1 MIRKRVFSENDYGN
15 IIVNIECTQEEEKKL
30 YNQQREAL
38 KDVLIKSAE
47 EMLSEDYKVR
57 FKAEYKQIVARAKL
71 LNAMLRA
78 HEKGVLDFT
87 PSCNITLLE
96 RQLEIMSD
104 YALILI
110 KRGEEEGIEL
120 NGCLWKE

>member
-110 KRGEEEGIEL
+110 KRGEEEG
-120 NGCLWKE
+120 K